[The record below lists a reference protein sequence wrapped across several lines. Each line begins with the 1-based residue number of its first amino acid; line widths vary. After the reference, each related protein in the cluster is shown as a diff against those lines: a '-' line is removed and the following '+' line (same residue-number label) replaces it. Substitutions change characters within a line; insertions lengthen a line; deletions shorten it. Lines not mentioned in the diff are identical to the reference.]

1 MNYYKKITIW
11 ENNKRVRLLSEFREL
26 VVTYFNNIKYL
37 GFGSS
42 GVSENEKAREA
53 RIKINMILDKMY
65 FIIISAGV
73 NPIMYY
79 TPPPAIG
86 GLTRDIDLVINIFNL
101 YRFRINPQLL
111 LDFIERAIGVYEN
124 DGLKALLRTVNP
136 FFWLGLISDY
146 IVSLPFKVFG
156 EIGFNQEKIESSI
169 TGKII
174 KGIIKG
180 TFYLITFLASF
191 LAVLKYIGYL
201 EKFILLIQG
210 WIKYIF

>member
-1 MNYYKKITIW
+1 MSYYKKITIW

-37 GFGSS
+37 GTGYS

-65 FIIISAGV
+65 FVVISAGV

-79 TPPPAIG
+79 TPPPSVG
-86 GLTRDIDLVINIFNL
+86 GFTGDIDLFHNIFNL
-101 YRFRINPQLL
+101 YRFDIEPTKI
-111 LDFIERAIGVYEN
+111 LDFIERAIGIYEN
-124 DGLKALLRTVNP
+124 NRLNALLRTINP
-136 FFWLGLISDY
+136 FFWLGLILNY
-146 IVSLPFKVFG
+146 IVSLPFKVIG
-156 EIGFNQEKIESSI
+156 EIGFDQEKIESST

-174 KGIIKG
+174 KGIIKSI
-180 TFYLITFLASF
+180 FYLITFLASF

-201 EKFILLIQG
+201 EKFISLIQG
-210 WIKYIF
+210 WIK